1 MRYDATSRQRQD
13 FLPEENE
20 MCGRFTQ
27 SVSLSAL
34 ADKYRLTPRALGHEA
49 TGLFDQFDGES
60 SHNYNLAPSETAL
73 MIRSDH
79 ASAELTAAR
88 FGIELSF
95 GPSKATK
102 LIINARAETAL
113 EKATFSR
120 ASRHS
125 RAIIP
130 ANGYFEWMASPGP
143 GSKTP
148 YFIRPSRQELSS
160 LGALCFQDK
169 KTAKLTFVILT
180 QAANSRL
187 APIHDRM
194 PVFIDDSAIA
204 SWLDEDLSDPQ
215 NTLELFDK
223 VQDLTASLE
232 FEFHPVTKAVGSPT
246 FKSHAAI
253 EPQQS

>member
-1 MRYDATSRQRQD
+1 MPPADNAKT
-13 FLPEENE
+13 FFPGEND

-27 SVSLSAL
+27 SVSLSAV
-34 ADKYRLTPRALGHEA
+34 ADKYRLAPRALGHEA
-49 TGLFDQFDGES
+49 AGLFNQFDGES

-73 MIRSDH
+73 MIRSER
-79 ASAELTAAR
+79 ATAELTAGR
-88 FGIELSF
+88 FGIALSF

-130 ANGYFEWMASPGP
+130 ANGYFEWMAPSGP
-143 GSKTP
+143 GHKTP
-148 YFIRPSRQELSS
+148 YFIRPSNQELSS

-169 KTAKLTFVILT
+169 KTAKLSFVILT
-180 QAANSRL
+180 QSANALL
-187 APIHDRM
+187 ASIHDRM
-194 PVFIDDSAIA
+194 PVFIGEESLAG
-204 SWLDEDLSDPQ
+204 WLDEELTDPQ
-215 NTLELFDK
+215 DTLELFDEM
-223 VQDLTASLE
+223 QNFTTSLE
-232 FEFHPVTKAVGSPT
+232 FEFHPVTRAVGSPT
-246 FKSHAAI
+246 FKSRVAI